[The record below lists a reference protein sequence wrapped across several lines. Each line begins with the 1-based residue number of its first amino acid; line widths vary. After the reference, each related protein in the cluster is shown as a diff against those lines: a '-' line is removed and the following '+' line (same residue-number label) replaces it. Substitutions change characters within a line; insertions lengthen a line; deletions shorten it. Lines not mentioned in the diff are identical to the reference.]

1 MADETVL
8 TQADI
13 DAMIAAN
20 AQEPA
25 APTEAPAQ
33 QQPVYTDSSVV
44 KNKQEPQQS
53 KASRSISTTDA
64 PKGNESQQ
72 VANSYPQIESL
83 YAMMADLT
91 KRLNKIEMAM
101 SKFEQMEKIITETVA
116 DTSQSPQALRE
127 LEEQVE
133 DITEKLSASLGY
145 NIGNIYH
152 CSCCGSDELVA
163 IRVKCT
169 ECGDENWLGWWPAKK

>member
-1 MADETVL
+1 MANETVL

-13 DAMIAAN
+13 DAMIAEN

-25 APTEAPAQ
+25 ASTEAPAQ
-33 QQPVYTDSSVV
+33 QQPVYTDSSVE
-44 KNKQEPQQS
+44 KKQETQQP
-53 KASRSISTTDA
+53 KASRSISATA
-64 PKGNESQQ
+64 LPKDNESQQ

-83 YAMMADLT
+83 HALIADLT
-91 KRLNKIEMAM
+91 KRLNKIEMVM
-101 SKFEQMEKIITETVA
+101 SKVDKMERMIAETVA
-116 DTSQSPQALRE
+116 NTGQSPQALHE

-169 ECGDENWLGWWPAKK
+169 ECGDENWLGWWPVKI